1 MVLIGKWMSICSAY
15 GETGLKLTKWINTFF
30 KLSSVMFSDP
40 PVMVV
45 NRSWGPT
52 RSNRP
57 IGHNHEAYR
66 FI

>member
-1 MVLIGKWMSICSAY
+1 MILLGKWMSICAAY

-45 NRSWGPT
+45 NRS
-52 RSNRP
+52 NRP